1 MILRSRLLW
10 KLFAGM
16 AAIVLVTATVIGFLA
31 ARQAE
36 TEALG
41 EVERRLTGQ
50 ARLVRAIVAEELL
63 AGFDLDARVRDLAGG
78 SSREADRSGLES
90 GDRFRLTIMDGSGRV
105 IADSDLDPQRAENHA
120 DRPEVLA
127 ARSLGLG
134 SAVRRS
140 ASLERDMM
148 YVAVPVLTPAGEVG
162 GFVRVATSLQAV
174 DHRLRALRR
183 AVFGAAALAT
193 IIGLGVAFFFARRV
207 AAPLV
212 GVAALADAWE
222 RGDYHR
228 RVEVSSRDEIG
239 RLAAALNRTSAQIS
253 DQLQTITNDRN
264 QLTAIL
270 AGMVEGL
277 VAVDEQDRIVLLNE
291 AATELLGI
299 QGRTDLPGRP
309 LYEATRVPEI
319 GQALR
324 SAQTSGETVDGE
336 ASVGDGLRRRALEI
350 HAAPLLNGG
359 GQVIGAVAVLHDVTQ
374 LQRLEGIRRQFV
386 SNVSHELKTPLTAIR
401 GYVETLLDA
410 QDLDQATRQRFLE
423 RIRIQTA
430 RLSALVTDLLSL
442 SRIEAGEDAVERRP
456 LDLRVPVMEATRALR
471 SAAEA
476 REVRLLFDL
485 PEHPVIVV
493 GEEESLRQAFSNLI
507 DNAIKYSD
515 ERGRVEIELRVEGQ
529 RAVVVVA
536 DQGVGIE
543 PHQLDRIF
551 ERFYRVDRAR
561 SRDLGGT
568 GLGLAIVKNVAQA
581 MGGEVSV
588 TSGPGEGSRFEMS
601 LPLAEPAT

>member
-324 SAQTSGETVDGE
+324 SARTSGETVDGE